1 VEHLV
6 PRVLEGKG
14 MDYWESGM
22 HLALGTDIFDSF
34 QRYQRRLID
43 EYNMLAQEFD
53 FVTVDARRPVEVIQE
68 ELRAHIGAYLATGR
82 RPGVGRTSPPV
93 PLRARR
99 GR

>member
-1 VEHLV
+1 
-6 PRVLEGKG
+6 
-14 MDYWESGM
+14 M

-43 EYNMLAQEFD
+43 EYNALASEFD
-53 FVTVDARRPVEVIQE
+53 FVTVDARRPIETIQE
-68 ELRAHIGAYLATGR
+68 ELRAHIGAYLAGGR
-82 RPGVGRTSPPV
+82 PSGTARGTPAV